1 VVPFTQILLPAGRAT
16 LADQDMLGRFSR
28 FQREDN
34 MKTGWLLPAA
44 VALAIF
50 ALSIPSPI
58 VSTKAF
64 AQNTGQQMPMTKKN
78 TDKPKGKLYKSP
90 GDRAKFRMGNC

>member
-1 VVPFTQILLPAGRAT
+1 MKTAWLLPA
-16 LADQDMLGRFSR
+16 
-28 FQREDN
+28 
-34 MKTGWLLPAA
+34 AA

-64 AQNTGQQMPMTKKN
+64 AQNTSGQPTPTTKKNGAN
-78 TDKPKGKLYKSP
+78 TDKPKGSLYKSP
-90 GDRAKFRMGNC
+90 GDRARCRMGNC